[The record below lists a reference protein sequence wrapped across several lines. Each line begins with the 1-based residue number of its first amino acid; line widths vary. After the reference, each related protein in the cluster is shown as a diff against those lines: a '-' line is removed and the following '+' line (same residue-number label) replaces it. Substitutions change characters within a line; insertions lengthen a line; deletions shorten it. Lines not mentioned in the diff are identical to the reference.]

1 MTGELAYIQTAI
13 SPVVL
18 FSAYSLLLLSLTNR
32 YSMVISRCRSI
43 EDLSQKETMY
53 KRVRILQASIILAL
67 VSIIVLIILILDLF
81 VACVLKKEY
90 GGSLLYIFS
99 FSLLLILMSTL
110 CFVADTLLSTT
121 AIKEALDH
129 DRVYINV

>member
-43 EDLSQKETMY
+43 EDLSQKETM
-53 KRVRILQASIILAL
+53 
-67 VSIIVLIILILDLF
+67 
-81 VACVLKKEY
+81 E
-90 GGSLLYIFS
+90 G
-99 FSLLLILMSTL
+99 LMSI
-110 CFVADTLLSTT
+110 SP
-121 AIKEALDH
+121 K
-129 DRVYINV
+129 